1 MWRFDSSQAR
11 HSIFAIATDWGFL
24 MDNKCCFVQFIHP
37 GGEHIPDNEKYKFWN
52 TGKHKRNFMKNK
64 GKYIKELKNT
74 PRENDIVFWGE
85 WEPES
90 KVVKFIPNPVRNGPK
105 YIYEP
110 FYTKFEQKT
119 PPLQN
124 TDPFVFGNQFHY
136 TICQQNRKK
145 RATQLKYLEKGS
157 VILFGSC
164 QKRSQ
169 FILDTVF
176 VVRKYINHEKATYKT
191 VLKNKITKT
200 YEEAT
205 IAPSYQKT
213 VIKSKCGFKP
223 VQNQQSFRLY
233 FGATYNNSFDG
244 MFCFF
249 PCLPFDEAEKG
260 FPRPIIKLDGVITD
274 NLPQGKKLNPQ
285 NSAKKIK
292 GLWTEIVKQVLDQ
305 RLYLGIF
312 TELPK
317 KQKINSN
324 NK

>member
-1 MWRFDSSQAR
+1 
-11 HSIFAIATDWGFL
+11 L
-24 MDNKCCFVQFIHP
+24 
-37 GGEHIPDNEKYKFWN
+37 
-52 TGKHKRNFMKNK
+52 
-64 GKYIKELKNT
+64 
-74 PRENDIVFWGE
+74 
-85 WEPES
+85 
-90 KVVKFIPNPVRNGPK
+90 RNGPK

-110 FYTKFEQKT
+110 FYTKFEEKN

-136 TICQQNRKK
+136 TICQQYKNGK
-145 RATQLKYLEKGS
+145 ATQLRYLEKDS

-176 VVRKYINHEKATYKT
+176 VVGEYYIDHEKATYKT
-191 VLKNKITKT
+191 VLKNKITET
-200 YEEAT
+200 YEEVT
-205 IAPSYQKT
+205 IAPSYQKS
-213 VIKSKCGFKP
+213 VIRTKHGFKS

-244 MFCFF
+244 VFSFF
-249 PCLPFDEAEKG
+249 PCLPFNKAEKG
-260 FPRPIIKLDGVITD
+260 FARPIIKLEGVITD
-274 NLPQGKKLNPQ
+274 DLPQGNKLNRQ
-285 NSAKKIK
+285 NSTENIIRK
-292 GLWTEIVKQVLDQ
+292 LWTEVVKQVLDQ

-324 NK
+324 NR

>member
-1 MWRFDSSQAR
+1 
-11 HSIFAIATDWGFL
+11 

-37 GGEHIPDNEKYKFWN
+37 GGEHIPDNEKHKFWN
-52 TGKHKRNFMKNK
+52 TGKHKRKFMKNK

-74 PRENDIVFWGE
+74 PKENDIVFWGE

-110 FYTKFEQKT
+110 FYTKFEQKN
-119 PPLQN
+119 PPLQS
-124 TDPFVFGNQFHY
+124 TDPFVFSNQFHY
-136 TICQQNRKK
+136 NICQQNRKK
-145 RATQLKYLEKGS
+145 WPTQLRYLEKGS

-164 QKRSQ
+164 QNKSQ

-176 VVRKYINHEKATYKT
+176 VVGKQPHIDHGEANYKT

-200 YEEAT
+200 YEEVV
-205 IAPSYQKT
+205 IAPLYQKT
-213 VIKSKCGFKP
+213 VIKSKCGFNP
-223 VQNQQSFRLY
+223 VRNQQPFRLY

-260 FPRPIIKLDGVITD
+260 FPRPIIKLDRVITD
-274 NLPQGKKLNPQ
+274 KLLQGKKLNPQ

-292 GLWTEIVKQVLDQ
+292 ELWTEVVKQVLGQ

-324 NK
+324 NR

>member
-1 MWRFDSSQAR
+1 
-11 HSIFAIATDWGFL
+11 
-24 MDNKCCFVQFIHP
+24 MDNRYCFVQFIHP
-37 GGEHIPDNEKYKFWN
+37 GGEHIPDNEKYKLWN
-52 TGKHKRNFMKNK
+52 TRKHKRKFMKNK
-64 GKYIKELKNT
+64 GKYIKELKDT
-74 PRENDIVFWGE
+74 PKEEDIVFWGE

-90 KVVKFIPNPVRNGPK
+90 KVVKFIPSPVRNGPK

-110 FYTKFEQKT
+110 FYTKFEREN

-145 RATQLKYLEKGS
+145 RPTQLRYLEKGS

-164 QKRSQ
+164 QNKSQ

-176 VVRKYINHEKATYKT
+176 VVGKYIDHDKGTHKN

-200 YEEAT
+200 YEEVT

-213 VIKSKCGFKP
+213 VIKSKSGFKP
-223 VQNQQSFRLY
+223 VQNQQSLRLY
-233 FGATYNNSFDG
+233 FGAIYDNPFDG

-260 FPRPIIKLDGVITD
+260 FPRPIIELDGVITN
-274 NLPQGKKLNPQ
+274 NLPQGKKLNRQ
-285 NSAKKIK
+285 DSTENIKK
-292 GLWTEIVKQVLDQ
+292 LWMTVVKQVLDQ
-305 RLYLGIF
+305 KLYLGIF
-312 TELPK
+312 AGSPR

-324 NK
+324 NR

>member
-1 MWRFDSSQAR
+1 
-11 HSIFAIATDWGFL
+11 
-24 MDNKCCFVQFIHP
+24 MDNKCCFIQFIHP
-37 GGEHIPDNEKYKFWN
+37 GGEHIPDNKKYKFWN

-90 KVVKFIPNPVRNGPK
+90 KVVRFIPNPVRNGPK

-136 TICQQNRKK
+136 TICQQYRKGK
-145 RATQLKYLEKGS
+145 PTQLRYLEKGS

-164 QKRSQ
+164 QNRSQ
-169 FILDTVF
+169 FMLDTVF
-176 VVRKYINHEKATYKT
+176 VVGDYIDHEKATYEA
-191 VLKNKITKT
+191 VLKNKITET
-200 YEEAT
+200 YEEVA
-205 IAPSYQKT
+205 IIPSYQETLMKG
-213 VIKSKCGFKP
+213 KCSFKP
-223 VQNQQSFRLY
+223 IEDQQSLRLY
-233 FGATYNNSFDG
+233 FGATYDNSFDG
-244 MFCFF
+244 MFSFF

-260 FPRPIIKLDGVITD
+260 FARPVIKLEGIITD
-274 NLPQGKKLNPQ
+274 NLPQGNKLNYQ
-285 NSAKKIK
+285 NSAENIKK
-292 GLWTEIVKQVLDQ
+292 LWMAVVKQVLDQ
-305 RLYLGIF
+305 KLYLGVF

-324 NK
+324 NR